1 MLYIGVQVPQANLH
15 KDMLN
20 LLETGEFA
28 DVTFIINETRIK
40 GHKCILASRSNFFK
54 NMFTVGMRESEESI
68 ISVQDISLPTFQKL
82 LEFIYSD
89 QLNDLESAEQAIDVL
104 VAANKYGL
112 DRLKRLCEKF
122 LVQLI
127 DLENVVELLYLSDMH
142 QAMELKRMCINF
154 TMQYFDIVTKRED
167 FRKLS
172 KSILL
177 ELLQNK

>member
-1 MLYIGVQVPQANLH
+1 
-15 KDMLN
+15 
-20 LLETGEFA
+20 
-28 DVTFIINETRIK
+28 
-40 GHKCILASRSNFFK
+40 
-54 NMFTVGMRESEESI
+54 MFTVGMRESEESV
-68 ISVQDISLPTFQKL
+68 ISVQDINLPTFNKL

-122 LVQLI
+122 LVAMI

-142 QAMELKRMCINF
+142 QAMELKRMSINF

-167 FRKLS
+167 FKKLS

-177 ELLQNK
+177 ELLQNKWRIATESDNSLM